1 LHTSIF
7 IFIIFL
13 KDLICLLFDVEVV
26 DQFPLLLDVL
36 GCIVKEVVKDH
47 IFEFKTL
54 TLVNSEAESMLEN
67 SGHSLFGFL
76 VPHYDDLIA
85 PEFSVTVCATTA
97 SILVLEEASI
107 GTLLRRT
114 LSKKNIEK

>member
-1 LHTSIF
+1 LHTSFF

-13 KDLICLLFDVEVV
+13 KDLISFLFDVEVV
-26 DQFPLLLDVL
+26 DKFPLLLDVL

-97 SILVLEEASI
+97 SILVLEEP
-107 GTLLRRT
+107 
-114 LSKKNIEK
+114 